1 MKKIIVFAV
10 LVLLMAIAIFFFCK
24 ESAKEET
31 YEPVGFGN
39 EYIKEA
45 IESYLLTQEH
55 FSWKTEEYG
64 VNFCS
69 VENLGSKDDLF
80 PLYVWAYCG
89 EYVFENGEAV
99 VASGF
104 SGPVKINYPNE
115 LSFYDPER
123 FSYEVPG
130 DGAAYSEGI
139 KEIFPEDIQQKI
151 LEYNSK
157 NILISETNRQKAKS
171 FFDSL
176 KEQ

>member
-1 MKKIIVFAV
+1 MKKLIILFILIIIGV
-10 LVLLMAIAIFFFCK
+10 LTIFLFCK
-24 ESAKEET
+24 ESIKEEICQ
-31 YEPVGFGN
+31 PVGFGN

-55 FSWKTEEYG
+55 FSWKTEEDS

-99 VASGF
+99 ITSGF

-115 LSFYDPER
+115 LSFYDIER

-130 DGAAYSEGI
+130 DGAAYSEGV
-139 KEIFPEDIQQKI
+139 KEIFPENIQQKI